1 VFTLPPHLAAKLS
14 PEVAAYI
21 PTFVP
26 QRLLT
31 EQQWARCCEAVGSS
45 CAATLPPSREDA
57 KTQMSVTCAFLAF
70 TDKVVGSVDL
80 TTVLTEDL
88 VQRFLISSE
97 GKVSQK
103 TRQNR
108 RGQLRRA
115 LKAAAGDAP
124 RGMHGERS
132 AGPQPYTP
140 VELVKLAAAAF
151 SRAPLAGALAR
162 GLGAGL
168 VVPAA
173 IGTPPPAPDT
183 VRAVTGALRV
193 DDRWIVLVPPGGFS
207 RDEWAAARA
216 AAEAA
221 GVTLAAARLRAT
233 WVAAQMS
240 APRPVAEIAHA
251 CGLTRADLDN
261 AAGYLPQ
268 VDPEQTRQ
276 LLRG

>member
-1 VFTLPPHLAAKLS
+1 MFTLPKHLAAKLS
-14 PEVAAYI
+14 PEVATYI

-26 QRLLT
+26 QRLLI
-31 EQQWARCCEAVGSS
+31 EQQWARCCEPVWTS

-57 KTQMSVTCAFLAF
+57 KTQMSITCAFLAF

-88 VQRFLISSE
+88 VQRFLINSE
-97 GKVSQK
+97 GQVSHK

-108 RGQLRRA
+108 RGQLGRA

-140 VELVKLAAAAF
+140 AELDNLAAAAF
-151 SRAPLAGALAR
+151 SCGPLAAALAR

-168 VVPAA
+168 VVPAVV
-173 IGTPPPAPDT
+173 GTPPAAPDMI
-183 VRAVTGALRV
+183 RAVTDALRM
-193 DDRWIVLVPPGGFS
+193 DDRWIVLVAPGEFS

-216 AAEAA
+216 GAEAA

-233 WVAAQMS
+233 WVAAQLS

-251 CGLTRADLDN
+251 FGLTRADLDN

-268 VDPEQTRQ
+268 VDPDQTRQ
-276 LLRG
+276 LLRS